1 MHEIVTEIDLPA
13 SAARVWAALTDF
25 ASYRKWNPII
35 ESIDGRA
42 SQGGQLRLKLRAEAF
57 RELSLGAA
65 GALEM
70 LAFRTWC
77 RLNGMRIAVRVTKLL
92 PGRELRWAGGL
103 PVPSLFEAEHFF
115 LATERRDGGVRF
127 TQGERYAGVLEPA
140 FREAM
145 EAFNRHA
152 MTVVN
157 HALKRRL
164 EAPS

>member
-35 ESIDGRA
+35 ESIDGSP
-42 SQGGQLRLKLRAEAF
+42 SQGGQLRLKLRPEAF
-57 RELSLGAA
+57 GRLSLGPA

-70 LAFRTWC
+70 FAFRTWC
-77 RLNGMRIAVRVTKLL
+77 MLNGMRIAVRVTKLL
-92 PGRELRWAGGL
+92 PERELRWAGGFTIPKL
-103 PVPSLFEAEHFF
+103 LEAEHFF

-127 TQGERYAGVLEPA
+127 TQVERYAGLLEPA

-145 EAFNRHA
+145 EAFNRHG
-152 MTVVN
+152 MTAVN
-157 HALKRRL
+157 QALKRYL